1 MFDFRMLDLGIVDV
15 KYRGWSDFAD
25 GPVWEVVCHCVHN
38 NRYYRAAF
46 WQSAQPEWNVCGATE
61 E

>member
-1 MFDFRMLDLGIVDV
+1 MFDFGIVDV
-15 KYRGWSDFAD
+15 KYRGWSSFAN
-25 GPVWEVVCHCVHN
+25 GPVWEIVCHCVHN

-46 WQSAQPEWNVCGATE
+46 WQHAKPEWNVCGATE